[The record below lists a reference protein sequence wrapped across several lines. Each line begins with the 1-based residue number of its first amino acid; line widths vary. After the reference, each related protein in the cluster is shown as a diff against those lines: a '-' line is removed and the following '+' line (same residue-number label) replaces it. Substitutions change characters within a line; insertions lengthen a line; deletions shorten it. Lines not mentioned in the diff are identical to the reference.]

1 MVTSLTLDSEL
12 TQLSD
17 TEMLWYQLF
26 KPSDNPAL
34 EVEIHSITPEILTCY
49 SNESIQ
55 LKAIPLLSLSLLD
68 LLNLSKLKFQLSSFL
83 NNSI

>member
-34 EVEIHSITPEILTCY
+34 EVEIHSITPEILTC
-49 SNESIQ
+49 
-55 LKAIPLLSLSLLD
+55 
-68 LLNLSKLKFQLSSFL
+68 
-83 NNSI
+83 